1 VSRAHVDATR
11 HSYAL
16 GQADEHR
23 MLLAYLRRL
32 AAAAGDPERAVLDR
46 VVEAVEGYD
55 HRADDIPF

>member
-1 VSRAHVDATR
+1 MSRAHVDAAR

-23 MLLAYLRRL
+23 MVVAYLRRL
-32 AAAAGDPERAVLDR
+32 AGAAADLERAVLDR
-46 VVEAVEGYD
+46 VVEAVAEYE